1 MIAGLAD
8 GLEPVRAFTPRDGF
22 ALIGLAVV
30 GVVAVVHMTKGLWFE
45 GLTGQASPFFY
56 VANGLILLL
65 GLASAA
71 TVVHMAS
78 PWVGNQHVNP
88 VWASA
93 MVGVLPVTALLN
105 VLSHGAWAEM
115 LADDDAPI
123 CVTASIASAF
133 CVGGALV
140 LWLRRGAPVS
150 LNLAGWFT
158 GLAAGA
164 LGASFYGIACA
175 VDTIAH
181 LGIWHVVPVLASAV
195 IGRLVVPSLV
205 RW

>member
-8 GLEPVRAFTPRDGF
+8 GLEPVRAFTSRDGF
-22 ALIGLAVV
+22 AMLGIASLAVV
-30 GVVAVVHMTKGLWFE
+30 AIVHLTKGIWFE
-45 GLTGQASPFFY
+45 GITGQASPFFY
-56 VANGLILLL
+56 VTNGLILLL

-78 PWVGNQHVNP
+78 PWVGNQHEAP

-93 MVGVLPVTALLN
+93 MVGVLPVTALLS
-105 VLSHGAWAEM
+105 VFSHGSWAEV
-115 LADDDAPI
+115 LVDDHAAA
-123 CVTASIASAF
+123 CVAASIASAF

-140 LWLRRGAPVS
+140 FWLRRGAPVS

-164 LGASFYGIACA
+164 LGNSFYGITCS
-175 VDTIAH
+175 VDVIAH
-181 LGIWHVVPVLASAV
+181 QGIWHVVPVIASAV
-195 IGRLVVPSLV
+195 IGRLVVPGLV